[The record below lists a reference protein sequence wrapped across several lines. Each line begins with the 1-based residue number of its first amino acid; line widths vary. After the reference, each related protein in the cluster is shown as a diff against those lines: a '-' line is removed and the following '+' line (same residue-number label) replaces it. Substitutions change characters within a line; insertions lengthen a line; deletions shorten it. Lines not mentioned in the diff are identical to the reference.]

1 MTTEQQQ
8 HGQWHAVLTG
18 RYGEVLA
25 IDSLLCADDID
36 EDTEIT
42 IVRDTAAPKDGRMP
56 HTFTSSDLIAT
67 WDYFDFDD
75 EDQMRV
81 RWEQARAM
89 VAGLNAAAETAG
101 VAR

>member
-1 MTTEQQQ
+1 MTTEQQN
-8 HGQWHAVLTG
+8 GPWHIVLTD
-18 RYGEVLA
+18 RYGDVLA
-25 IDSLLCADDID
+25 IDGPLCDDDID

-56 HTFTSSDLIAT
+56 GSYTSSDRIVT
-67 WDYFDFDD
+67 WDCYDFDD
-75 EDQMRV
+75 EDQVRV

-101 VAR
+101 ATR